1 MIRLDAPI
9 ITQEE
14 YEEMCFKLIDLEA
27 NNYNGK
33 NDDERAEQ
41 ALELCY
47 HYKIHQKS
55 TECKRL

>member
-1 MIRLDAPI
+1 MLRIDAPI

-33 NDDERAEQ
+33 NDDEIK
-41 ALELCY
+41 ALKEKMNKLGFNPD
-47 HYKIHQKS
+47 
-55 TECKRL
+55 ED